1 MKNNVNDFVE
11 EITTNFSELFVETF
25 FLRYLS
31 DFKKDELL
39 EITKIVKNKLD
50 DKINKKLFQKLKS
63 MGYNEQDIKF

>member
-50 DKINKKLFQKLKS
+50 YKINKKLFQKLKS

>member
-31 DFKKDELL
+31 DFKKDEL
-39 EITKIVKNKLD
+39 
-50 DKINKKLFQKLKS
+50 
-63 MGYNEQDIKF
+63 

>member
-39 EITKIVKNKLD
+39 EITKIVKNKLN
-50 DKINKKLFQKLKS
+50 DKINKKIFQKLKS
-63 MGYNEQDIKF
+63 MGYNEQDIKL